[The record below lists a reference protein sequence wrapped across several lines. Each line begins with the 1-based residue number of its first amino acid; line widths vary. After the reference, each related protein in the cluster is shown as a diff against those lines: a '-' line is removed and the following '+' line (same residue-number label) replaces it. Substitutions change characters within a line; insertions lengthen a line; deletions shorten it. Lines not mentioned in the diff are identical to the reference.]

1 MSQVYH
7 SNAKLNQHSRE
18 IIQNSELTNVELT
31 QRFSVNENNVV
42 KPDIGVATVQK
53 LLNYFETFEVINQAS
68 FNELSVAN
76 SQKVAKILKNI

>member
-1 MSQVYH
+1 M
-7 SNAKLNQHSRE
+7 
-18 IIQNSELTNVELT
+18 
-31 QRFSVNENNVV
+31 